1 MFPQFIARAIKVTKK
16 LIILGTGGDCVDI
29 LDTLRDIND
38 ARRAAV
44 YECLG
49 FLDDNADKWGQMILG
64 APVLGSLDAA
74 ARYADCVFAFGIGS
88 EFNFWQRHEILAR
101 TKIPLESFETIIHP
115 TASISRT
122 AQIGKGAVIFQH
134 ATVTTNVRLGDFV
147 KVLPNTVLSH
157 DVVVGAYTCV
167 AGGVSVSGE
176 AQVGA
181 SCYLGANCCIKSRV
195 KIGDECLVGMGSVVL
210 RDVEANTVVVGN
222 PARVLRATK

>member
-1 MFPQFIARAIKVTKK
+1 MIQKI
-16 LIILGTGGDCVDI
+16 IILGAGGDSVDL

-38 ARRAAV
+38 ARREAV
-44 YECLG
+44 YECIG
-49 FLDDNADKWGQMILG
+49 FLDDAAEKWGMEILG
-64 APVLGSLDAA
+64 APVLGPLDSA
-74 ARYADCVFAFGIGS
+74 ARYADCAFAFGIGS
-88 EFNFWQRHEILAR
+88 ESNFWKRREILAQ
-101 TKIPLESFETIIHP
+101 TNIPTERFETIIHP

-122 AQIGKGAVIFQH
+122 AQIGRGAVIFQH
-134 ATVTTNVRLGDFV
+134 ATVTTNVALGAFV

-210 RDVEANTVVVGN
+210 RDVVANTVVVGN